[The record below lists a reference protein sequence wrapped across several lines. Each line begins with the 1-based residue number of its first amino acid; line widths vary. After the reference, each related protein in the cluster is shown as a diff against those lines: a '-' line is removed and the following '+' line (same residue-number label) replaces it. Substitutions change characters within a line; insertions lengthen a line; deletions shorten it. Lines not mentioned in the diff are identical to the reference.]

1 MLKSIYLCLSAIAL
15 IFIAK
20 LDTYGLYLFIAI
32 FWIISAFQKK
42 LTNIAICSIIIFMG
56 GFALMRIFKIV
67 MGDSYDLYSF
77 VILIGEILIALL
89 GIWLVSHKKSNN

>member
-42 LTNIAICSIIIFMG
+42 LTKLAIWSIIIFMS
-56 GFALMRIFKIV
+56 GFALIRSFKIIASNTI
-67 MGDSYDLYSF
+67 DDYS
-77 VILIGEILIALL
+77 ISILL
-89 GIWLVSHKKSNN
+89 GEVFIVLFGAWLIRK

>member
-42 LTNIAICSIIIFMG
+42 LTNIAIWSIIIFMV
-56 GFALMRIFKIV
+56 GFALMRIFKTV

-77 VILIGEILIALL
+77 VILIGEIFIALL
-89 GIWLVSHKKSNN
+89 GIWLVSNKKSPN

>member
-20 LDTYGLYLFIAI
+20 LDTYGLYIFIGI
-32 FWIISAFQKK
+32 FWVISAFQKK
-42 LTNIAICSIIIFMG
+42 LTNIAIRSIIIFMG

-67 MGDSYDLYSF
+67 MGDVYDLYSF
-77 VILIGEILIALL
+77 VILIGEILIAFL
-89 GIWLVSHKKSNN
+89 GIWLSQKKSPN